1 MPRYL
6 LFLFGWAACSAA
18 QSLAQDTVLPLSI
31 ALREGLKNHPDMI
44 SADATMRVRL
54 AEAFSVTERPN
65 PRLEAE
71 FHALTDKPTIE
82 LKLMQPLKR
91 SYFGLRQNYAII
103 EQASVRADA
112 QAQVAGALNDVYGRY
127 LELWTVQELQA
138 VREQNGRDFR
148 SLREGLDKAVKAGQ
162 GHTIDLALI
171 DAEIASE
178 AAEKEALESQRL
190 SRSAALARRIG
201 RTDGKVIRVENPTG
215 LSLPSSSAT
224 LEKFAVDRTP
234 LRLALLKREEAAR
247 ARLAITRSDRLGPM
261 EAGILAEHDSD
272 RGGVML
278 GIGFTFDLPLWNRN
292 EAAIAGAEAAIGA
305 ARSELR
311 QYEPE
316 RISALVRLR
325 YRSAITAQRSAI
337 HYRGEVVPMFEAA
350 LSQARENIAQGQ
362 AGVTQ
367 IQPIV
372 TRLTQTRMR
381 EFELRVAALEARAE
395 LEGAL
400 GGRLEEALGASVR

>member
-1 MPRYL
+1 MPKYL
-6 LFLFGWAACSAA
+6 LLLFGWLAASASPSFA
-18 QSLAQDTVLPLSI
+18 EDTVLPLAT

-44 SADATMRVRL
+44 AADAGMRVRL
-54 AEAFSVTERPN
+54 AESFSITERPN

-71 FHALTDKPTIE
+71 FRALTDKPTIE

-91 SYFGLRQNYAII
+91 SYFGLRQNYAMI
-103 EQASVRADA
+103 EQASARADA
-112 QAQVAGALNDVYGRY
+112 RAQIAGVLNDVYGRY
-127 LELWTVQELQA
+127 IELWAVQELQA
-138 VREQNGRDFR
+138 VREQNGQDFR
-148 SLREGLDKAVKAGQ
+148 SLRESLDKAVKAGQ
-162 GHTIDLALI
+162 GSTVDLALI
-171 DAEIASE
+171 DAEIVSE
-178 AAEKEALESQRL
+178 AAEKKALESQRL

-201 RTDGKVIRVENPTG
+201 STDGKVIRVENPTG
-215 LSLPSSSAT
+215 LSLPADSGA
-224 LEKFAVDRTP
+224 LEKFAIGRTP

-247 ARLAITRSDRLGPM
+247 ARLAISRSDRLGPM

-292 EAAIAGAEAAIGA
+292 EAAIAGAEAAVGA

-311 QYEPE
+311 QFEPE
-316 RISALVRLR
+316 RVSALVRLR
-325 YRSAITAQRSAI
+325 YRSAMSAQQSAI
-337 HYRGEVVPMFEAA
+337 QYRGEVVPMFEAA
-350 LSQARENIAQGQ
+350 LSQARENIAKGQ

-367 IQPIV
+367 VQPVV

-381 EFELRVAALEARAE
+381 EFELRIAALEAKAE